1 MKTLKKEI
9 RLEHLVGRRV
19 RDARGDVIGKVREVE
34 AEWHGNQCV
43 VTKLHLG
50 NELRVAISAVDL
62 SDPKSPRL
70 RA

>member
-1 MKTLKKEI
+1 MKKEI
-9 RLEHLVGRRV
+9 RLEDLVGKRV
-19 RDARGDVIGKVREVE
+19 RDFEGRVVGRIREIE

-43 VTKLHLG
+43 VTSLHLG
-50 NELRVAISAVDL
+50 EGQRVPVSAVDL